1 MTVLLRNMPAP
12 LLHVLRKILTSCIQS
27 AYIQENGT
35 PCPPYLYRIRD
46 LSILPNI
53 LQVNTSWW
61 KLTLQ
66 QVAVLFHQD
75 AEEFYQQLSHDFQ
88 TLPTATMQ
96 EIGHC
101 ILEYRKAI
109 RQDLPFRL
117 KRLHAWNVSG
127 WTPTVKGGDAKIRLV
142 KRLLRT
148 GPVLI
153 QETRWHAETHQVLY
167 HNIPGI
173 QVAHTQGIVT
183 EKGGISGGTAVLIP
197 PGWSLDRTEIIIP
210 GRIVMAVVQDRY
222 STIGILSVYLHP
234 ATKAVEL
241 RELVTWAKN
250 GRIDFPL
257 YLGGDFN
264 QADTSCPDLWNE
276 LLIHAHVIDTCP
288 RLKTFESPSGKS
300 ALDRILCPTDYIAA
314 AQMDVLVSATRRHHL
329 SGHYQLTATFVVRPK
344 VKSDMADPIHQTIP
358 SEVFCPGKNESDPYT
373 IPNDLQELIR
383 RIQRLPQTDELDFVA
398 TLWSWWRQQPIPSN
412 HPRIPDYE
420 LLRKFLKIRAEV
432 LHVPSTHFYA
442 LQEATHHIF
451 ATNVISEIYPGKV
464 TIRSDLLKQIFDFLD
479 QITATRRYPDLEQV
493 NQQARGIGN
502 NITFWNRLRA
512 ICPKGMLYNGP
523 VLNRQGEQCTT
534 SKMLDE
540 AMLDTRHF
548 WFAKPQ
554 DAIEEWEPILTE
566 YQTASPWPEI
576 VIPDK
581 QDFLHTLLGT
591 KDSAPGPDG
600 IPYSAWRLSPEDSYP
615 VLDQLMMRM
624 ISGLRAAPVQVGV
637 WIPKAKVGP
646 TADFFRPLGM
656 PNTCD
661 RLVDGTIAAVVM
673 KATSAYMHPSQ
684 VVMNC
689 FKEPQH
695 AVHAIQALLDSTT
708 PMAALLV
715 DLSKAF
721 ERVNPYWILRILR
734 MRRAPTWV
742 CNYAR
747 YILFGR
753 LIRHKV
759 QGRLLP
765 PRAVHVGVDMGRSF
779 SVFLFCLAMDPIYH
793 YLNRIPR
800 VMSVQGYIDDNT
812 IAGPGHDI
820 AWVSR
825 VHYCYQCCGTAG
837 FQIDQHA
844 CWRAVSSDCPPFSL
858 QQVADR
864 RESQAIGRLPTF
876 PTARAAILAALLPR
890 KTLIL
895 VRADKCIGLTPREAC
910 EILQGMDYTPLSPL
924 LALECSCRCKTAL
937 VINTPLPSWVL
948 RQIDQA
954 GFGAHCIQGV
964 ATSLGLLLLGRAQLA
979 DRGLWTLTSHPTTL
993 KQINPKA
1000 AEKFIHR
1007 LRLFRQPVLSVVSKS
1022 IAFNTF
1028 AQSVVLYTTSY
1039 FGAATEDLQMLR
1051 AAATEL
1057 LLGRNWI
1064 RQDFLAFVFRWCKIA
1079 PLLDPGV
1086 SIIVSALGL
1095 FLRKGGF
1102 AHELYEENPP
1112 AVNRQTHEVRVLWQ
1126 AWSRIV
1132 GEEVLTRA
1140 LSSRGS
1146 IKQRIHAVKKCI
1158 LDCMIQLA
1166 SQYVR
1171 NKILTSGWTGGIG
1184 WKWLSEARETSK
1196 RWIPG
1201 ITRFALLRWA
1211 VNEDDDEWLAR
1222 RGQSRQK
1229 KCALCANQGRAY
1241 PLGGFHTAICET
1253 CIATRQITAFTV
1265 NTRGGPLDHLPR
1277 TVPADD
1283 QTERQEAWESCVAC
1297 NQGDNT
1303 IGHWVRWCTVPIM
1316 ALRDL
1321 TGDVTII
1328 SLAEGSRRGPKQL
1341 AIASRIVHQF
1351 RLLLREAGAMR
1362 HQVTAPSVPPDTWIN
1377 KLVQRVQTELPS
1389 DLRMQQVKGQ
1399 HMITRCSLEESLICC
1414 CDKPPLH
1421 IASAMAPARVCMSL
1435 SAIENNQIVAVVPLG
1450 SEILQ
1455 LTQQSVLLGTGISPN
1470 VALSTFLCEC
1480 GDYHCRI
1487 VALKPIGT
1495 QEILSSYIQ
1504 PTRTTLL
1511 VQFDGSCHTDK
1522 GTGGAGAAL
1531 LELQK
1536 EGLTLLK
1543 WKAVALPRCPD
1554 NIYAEAMSADIAT
1567 DLLCEELIW
1576 RNYQVEQIY
1585 MQGDILPIVK
1595 HLAFAGRFRRID
1607 LQPIIQ
1613 RIRRKQSRYFDL
1625 GKWVYR
1631 PREANI
1637 LADYF
1642 AGIASKAALTMAAS
1656 HSDPVEITV
1665 EAPYHLALKS
1675 GAIILEEK
1683 PPGITILLLTEI
1695 TGASIHEVQQ
1705 FAEQTTNAQYRKEL
1719 QAYLSGTANMT
1730 KPRVVEYTA
1739 SATDHLGRLY
1749 GRGPCAQRLPR
1760 KVRLLLFGTT
1770 HQEVDMIGSF
1780 YEIMRRLSS
1789 DNQLPRISELRSV
1802 LTDLLGLISNDQRV
1816 GVVKRHPL
1824 IVMNAGAR
1832 EACAKIERE
1841 HHITCPPALLHL
1853 SHQIEMATRKL
1864 VSTHLPV
1871 LRPEYTME
1879 DRGAAFRTLEWYEEH
1894 IMISY
1899 YKELTKRCHL
1909 TSVIWLHDG
1918 IWIPRNVTKQVIF
1931 EAECAML
1938 DRLRVNMA
1946 GPSLFSI
1953 RDLHTETQAL
1963 LLSNVNNSA
1972 QMTSHSFLSNVRSGE
1987 NIPIEPRPI
1996 RWNTQAPTTGYDIFV
2011 ERMAKRRRVG

>member
-1 MTVLLRNMPAP
+1 MPAP
-12 LLHVLRKILTSCIQS
+12 LLHMLRKILTRCIQS

-35 PCPPYLYRIRD
+35 PCPPYLSKIRD

-61 KLTLQ
+61 KLSLQ
-66 QVAVLFHQD
+66 QVALLFHRD
-75 AEEFYQQLSHDFQ
+75 VEEFYQQLSHDVLALPQ
-88 TLPTATMQ
+88 TTMQ
-96 EIGHC
+96 EVGYC
-101 ILEYRKAI
+101 ILEYRKEI

-117 KRLHAWNVSG
+117 KRLHVWNVSG
-127 WTPTVKGGDAKIRLV
+127 WNHTVKGSDAKMRLV

-148 GPVLI
+148 GPILI
-153 QETRWHAETHQVLY
+153 QETRWHAETHQVLF

-173 QVAHTQGIVT
+173 QVAHTQGNFT
-183 EKGGISGGTAVLIP
+183 DRGGTSGGTAILIP
-197 PGWSLDRTEIIIP
+197 PGWKLDRMEIILP

-234 ATKAVEL
+234 TTKVNEL
-241 RELVTWAKN
+241 RELVTWARSS
-250 GRIDFPL
+250 RIDFPL

-264 QADTSCPDLWNE
+264 QADVSSPDLWQE
-276 LLIHAHVIDTCP
+276 LLIHAHVTDVCP
-288 RLKTFESPSGKS
+288 RLQTFEGPNGRS
-300 ALDRILCPTDYIAA
+300 ALDRILCPTDYIAT

-344 VKSDMADPIHQTIP
+344 VKSDMADPIHPTIP
-358 SEVFCPGKNESDPYT
+358 SEVFCPGKNEADPYM

-398 TLWSWWRQQPIPSN
+398 TLWFWWRQQLIPSN

-451 ATNVISEIYPGKV
+451 AANVINEIYPGKV

-479 QITATRRYPDLEQV
+479 QITASRRYPDIEQV

-512 ICPKGMLYNGP
+512 ICPKGTIYNGP
-523 VLNRQGEQCTT
+523 VLNRHGEQCTT

-548 WFAKPQ
+548 WFEKPQ
-554 DAIEEWEPILTE
+554 DIMEEWEPVLTE
-566 YQTASPWPEI
+566 YQTASSWPAI
-576 VIPDK
+576 DIPNK

-624 ISGLRAAPVQVGV
+624 VSGLRAAPVQVGV

-646 TADFFRPLGM
+646 TADYFRPLGM

-820 AWVSR
+820 AWVGR
-825 VHYCYQCCGTAG
+825 VHYCYQCCSTAG
-837 FQIDQHA
+837 FQIDQHS
-844 CWRAVSSDCPPFSL
+844 CWQALSPDCPPFSV
-858 QQVADR
+858 QRVADR
-864 RESQAIGRLPTF
+864 RESLATNRLPTF
-876 PTARAAILAALLPR
+876 PTARAAILAAVLPQ

-895 VRADKCIGLTPREAC
+895 IRADKCLGLAPRESC
-910 EILQGMDYTPLSPL
+910 DILQGTDYSRLSPL
-924 LALECSCRCKTAL
+924 LALECNCRCKTAL

-979 DRGLWTLTSHPTTL
+979 DRDLWAVTTHPTTL

-1051 AAATEL
+1051 SAATEL

-1064 RQDFLAFVFRWCKIA
+1064 RQDFLAFVFRWLKIA

-1102 AHELYEENPP
+1102 AHELYEEHPP
-1112 AVNRQTHEVRVLWQ
+1112 AINRQTHEVRVLWQ
-1126 AWSRIV
+1126 AWARIL

-1146 IKQRIHAVKKCI
+1146 IKQRVHAVKKCI
-1158 LDCMIQLA
+1158 LEHMTQLA
-1166 SQYVR
+1166 SQYIR
-1171 NKILTSGWTGGIG
+1171 NKVLTSGWTGGIG
-1184 WKWLSEARETSK
+1184 WKWLSEAREANK

-1201 ITRFALLRWA
+1201 VTRFALLRWA

-1229 KCALCANQGRAY
+1229 RCIHCTNQGRAY
-1241 PLGGFHTAICET
+1241 PFGGHQVAICET
-1253 CIATRQITAFTV
+1253 CIGIKQITAFTLYMRDSPP
-1265 NTRGGPLDHLPR
+1265 NNPQRIETMG
-1277 TVPADD
+1277 D
-1283 QTERQEAWESCVAC
+1283 QTEQGEAWESCVAC
-1297 NQGDNT
+1297 GHGDNT
-1303 IGHWVRWCTVPIM
+1303 IGHWVRWCTVPVL

-1321 TGDVTII
+1321 TGDATII
-1328 SLAEGSRRGPKQL
+1328 SLVEGSRKGPKQL
-1341 AIASRIVHQF
+1341 AIASRVVHQF

-1362 HQVTAPSVPPDTWIN
+1362 HQITAPLVPPEVWIN
-1377 KLVQRVQTELPS
+1377 KLAQRVHSELPS
-1389 DLRMQQVKGQ
+1389 DLRMQQRIGVHRAK
-1399 HMITRCSLEESLICC
+1399 RCSLEESLLCC

-1421 IASAMAPARVCMSL
+1421 IADTMAPARVCVTL
-1435 SAIENNQIVAVVPLG
+1435 SAIESNQVVAVVPLG
-1450 SEILQ
+1450 SEFLQ
-1455 LTQQSVLLGTGISPN
+1455 LTQQTVLQGTGISPN
-1470 VALSTFLCEC
+1470 VTLDTFICEC

-1487 VALKPIGT
+1487 VSLKPIGI

-1511 VQFDGSCHTDK
+1511 VQFDGSCHTDQ

-1531 LELQK
+1531 LEMQK
-1536 EGLTLLK
+1536 EWLTLLK
-1543 WKAVALPRCPD
+1543 WRAVALPCCPD
-1554 NIYAEAMSADIAT
+1554 NIYAEAMSADVAT
-1567 DLLCEELIW
+1567 DLLCEELKL
-1576 RNYQVEQIY
+1576 RNYHVDQMY

-1613 RIRRKQSRYFDL
+1613 RIRKKQSRYFEL
-1625 GKWVYR
+1625 GKWLYR

-1637 LADYF
+1637 LADHL
-1642 AGIASKAALTMAAS
+1642 AGVASKAAIAMAGS
-1656 HSDPVEITV
+1656 HSNPVEIPV
-1665 EAPYHLALKS
+1665 EAPYHIALQA
-1675 GAIILEEK
+1675 GAVVLDEK
-1683 PPGITILLLTEI
+1683 PPGITILLLTETVDI
-1695 TGASIHEVQQ
+1695 SVHEVLQ
-1705 FAEQTTNAQYRKEL
+1705 FAHQPSNARYRKEL
-1719 QAYLSGTANMT
+1719 QAYLSGTANLT
-1730 KPRVVEYTA
+1730 RPRVVEYTA

-1760 KVRLLLFGTT
+1760 KLRLLLFGRN

-1780 YEIMRRLSS
+1780 YEIMRRLSN
-1789 DNQLPRISELRSV
+1789 DQQLPRIAELRAV
-1802 LTDLLGLISNDQRV
+1802 LSDLLGLIPNDQRG

-1853 SHQIEMATRKL
+1853 SHQIETVTRQI

-1871 LRPEYTME
+1871 RRPEYITE
-1879 DRGAAFRTLEWYEEH
+1879 ERGAAFRTLEWYEEY

-1918 IWIPRNVTKQVIF
+1918 IWIPRSVPHQVIF
-1931 EAECAML
+1931 EAELAML
-1938 DRLRVNMA
+1938 DQLRVSMTDS
-1946 GPSLFSI
+1946 PLFSI
-1953 RDLHTETQAL
+1953 RDLHVESQAL
-1963 LLSNVNNSA
+1963 LLNHSNNQA
-1972 QMTSHSFLSNVRSGE
+1972 RLALPDLFGCASGSE
-1987 NIPIEPRPI
+1987 NTPHESRPI
-1996 RWNTQAPTTGYDIFV
+1996 RWNTQAPNTGYDTYLA
-2011 ERMAKRRRVG
+2011 RMAKRRRVR